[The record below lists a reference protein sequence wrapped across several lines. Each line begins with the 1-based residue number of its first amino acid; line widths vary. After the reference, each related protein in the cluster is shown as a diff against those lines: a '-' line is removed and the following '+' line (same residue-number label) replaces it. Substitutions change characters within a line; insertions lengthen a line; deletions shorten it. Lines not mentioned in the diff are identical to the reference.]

1 MSERPVTFF
10 RPDLE
15 RLEPKQ
21 LLSTSATT
29 TRLATATASSQVEPD
44 QSVSPAA
51 KQPTE
56 GYLVYRITNP
66 NPFNDRLILPFGQ
79 VLVQANQ
86 PVPGRTYNVLYVAVR
101 NGTALTFDANSGFEV
116 KIPGQA
122 NYTPIL
128 TGNEQWKPGEE
139 FVFYVLSQKYYPLPS
154 EISSGFEFKL
164 AGAPSVA
171 IPGPS
176 GIFLRLTYKPTTF
189 ARTLDSI
196 VAFGIGA
203 QGGKGVKT
211 GIADTALYEFVSAK
225 TKRIDYG
232 GYF

>member
-1 MSERPVTFF
+1 MRERLDKFF

-21 LLSTSATT
+21 PLSAGA
-29 TRLATATASSQVEPD
+29 ATAHVAITKANSQAKAP

-51 KQPTE
+51 KQPTQ

-66 NPFNDRLILPFGQ
+66 NAFNNRLTPPFGQ
-79 VLVQANQ
+79 VLVQASQ
-86 PVPGRTYNVLYVAVR
+86 PVAGQTYNVLYVTVR
-101 NGTALTFDANSGFEV
+101 NGTTLTFDASSGFEV
-116 KIPGQA
+116 KFPGQRS
-122 NYTPIL
+122 YTPIL
-128 TGNEQWKPGEE
+128 TGNQQWKPGQNYI
-139 FVFYVLSQKYYPLPS
+139 FYVLTKKYYPLPS
-154 EISSGFEFKL
+154 EIADGFEFKL

-176 GIFLRLTYKPTTF
+176 GIFLRLTYKPATF
-189 ARTLDSI
+189 AKVLDSI
-196 VAFGIGA
+196 VSFGVGA
-203 QGGKGVKT
+203 QGGQGVKT

-225 TKRIDYG
+225 TKRIDFG